1 MEQIIQ
7 EIQKMTTNDII
18 VSLDH
23 FLQMDIWT
31 KTEMQIAKEL
41 EKELKR
47 REL

>member
-1 MEQIIQ
+1 MWEIIQ
-7 EIQKMTTNDII
+7 EIHNMATNDII

-31 KTEMQIAKEL
+31 KTEMEIAREL

>member
-18 VSLDH
+18 VSLEH
-23 FLQMDIWT
+23 FLLMDEWND
-31 KTEMQIAKEL
+31 TERQIAKEL

>member
-1 MEQIIQ
+1 MWEIIQ

-31 KTEMQIAKEL
+31 KTEMEIAKEL